1 VVLTCSLSGV
11 AGGAAPRE
19 GVLPIIVSSIIKKR
33 RGGRTYLYVA
43 TSARVGGQPR
53 IVDQVYLGA
62 EDEVIARLTAA
73 PSDDPSV
80 PETEHRRFG
89 DVAAVWGML
98 GQLDAITVIDSVIDS
113 GGEDPSSRGGA
124 CGGGASR
131 GGAISGGV
139 SVGTYLGLAALNR
152 VCEPKSTRAFADWW
166 AQTALGRI
174 TRIPVAAL
182 DHRRFWDAMD
192 AVTVEQLEEIE
203 AALTRRMIEVFGLD
217 TQALILDMTNFAT
230 FIDSGNQR
238 APIAQRGKAK
248 QKRYDLRI
256 VGLGLVATRDGGI
269 PLLSRAYPGNKVDVT
284 QFQPMI
290 EELHRRYTTTLGG
303 SGGSG
308 AATVT
313 FDAGQNSQPNFTRLA
328 ELGLHFVGSVPPSDH
343 PDLLARPATDRQVVP
358 AYAEENLTAF
368 ETTAMVLG
376 QRRRVI
382 LTHSPGLH
390 TAQQGGFAQTLRK
403 ATAALTEL
411 ADRLARGRTRRPPA
425 KVQAE
430 IDTICAPRWV
440 ARVIATELTGDT
452 PATLRLAWRIDQNA
466 HAALEEEIFG
476 KRILVT
482 DHDHWP
488 LDQVIDAYRSQEHL
502 EAAFRQAKDP
512 HVVSFAPIRHF
523 TDHKI
528 RVHLF
533 TCVLALAIAHLMRR
547 EATRAG
553 LPMSV
558 PALLAELEDIGE
570 TVLLYQGERGRP
582 RARHTITRTT
592 PIQQRLYTIFDLARY
607 APPR

>member
-1 VVLTCSLSGV
+1 
-11 AGGAAPRE
+11 
-19 GVLPIIVSSIIKKR
+19 VSSIIKKR
-33 RGGRTYLYVA
+33 RGGRTYLYAA
-43 TSARVGGQPR
+43 TSARVGGRPR
-53 IVDQVYLGA
+53 IVEQVYLGA

-98 GQLDAITVIDSVIDS
+98 GRLDAITVIDSVIAS
-113 GGEDPSSRGGA
+113 GVDNPSSRGGV
-124 CGGGASR
+124 
-131 GGAISGGV
+131 ISGGV

-152 VCEPKSTRAFADWW
+152 VCEPKSKRAFADWW

-174 TRIPVAAL
+174 TRIPVGAL

-203 AALTRRMIEVFGLD
+203 AALCRRMTEVFGLD
-217 TQALILDMTNFAT
+217 THALILDMTNFAT
-230 FIDSGNQR
+230 FIDSGNAR

-269 PLLSRAYPGNKVDVT
+269 PLLSRAYPGNQVDFT

-290 EELHRRYTTTLGG
+290 EELARRYTTALGG
-303 SGGSG
+303 PGGV
-308 AATVT
+308 TVT
-313 FDAGQNSQPNFTRLA
+313 FDAGQNSQPNFARLA

-343 PDLLARPATDRQVVP
+343 PGLLARPATDRQVVP

-376 QRRRVI
+376 QQRRVV

-390 TAQQGGFAQTLRK
+390 AAQQAGFAQTLRK

-411 ADRLARGRTRRPPA
+411 AARLARGRTRRPPA

-440 ARVIATELTGDT
+440 ARVITTELTGDT
-452 PATLRLAWRIDQNA
+452 PATLRLAWRIDPTAQA
-466 HAALEEEIFG
+466 GLEAEIFG

-482 DHDHWP
+482 DHNAWP
-488 LDQVIDAYRSQEHL
+488 LDQVIDAYRSQEYL
-502 EAAFRQAKDP
+502 EAGFRQAKDP

-553 LPMSV
+553 LPLSV
-558 PALLAELEDIGE
+558 PALLAELEGIGE
-570 TVLLYQGERGRP
+570 TVLLYPGERGRP
-582 RARHTITRTT
+582 RARHTITRMT
-592 PIQQRLYTIFDLARY
+592 PTQQRLYQLFDLARY
-607 APPR
+607 TPHR

>member
-1 VVLTCSLSGV
+1 M
-11 AGGAAPRE
+11 
-19 GVLPIIVSSIIKKR
+19 SSIIKKR
-33 RGGRTYLYVA
+33 RGGRTYLYAA
-43 TSARVGGQPR
+43 TSARVGGRPR
-53 IVDQVYLGA
+53 IVEQVYLGA

-89 DVAAVWGML
+89 NVAAVWGML
-98 GQLDAITVIDSVIDS
+98 GRLDAITVIDSVIVS
-113 GGEDPSSRGGA
+113 GVGNPSSRGGV
-124 CGGGASR
+124 
-131 GGAISGGV
+131 ISGGV

-152 VCEPKSTRAFADWW
+152 VCEPKSKRAFADWW

-174 TRIPVAAL
+174 TRIPVGAL

-203 AALTRRMIEVFGLD
+203 AALCRRMTEVFGLD
-217 TQALILDMTNFAT
+217 THALILDMTNFAT

-269 PLLSRAYPGNKVDVT
+269 PLLSRAYPGNQVDVT

-290 EELHRRYTTTLGG
+290 EELHRRYTTALGG
-303 SGGSG
+303 PGGV
-308 AATVT
+308 TVT

-343 PDLLARPATDRQVVP
+343 PGLLARPATDRQVVP

-368 ETTAMVLG
+368 ETTAVVLG
-376 QRRRVI
+376 QQRRVV
-382 LTHSPGLH
+382 LTHSPSLH
-390 TAQQGGFAQTLRK
+390 AAQQAGFAQTLRK
-403 ATAALTEL
+403 ATTALTEL
-411 ADRLARGRTRRPPA
+411 AARLARSRTRRPPA

-440 ARVIATELTGDT
+440 ARVITTELTGDT
-452 PATLRLAWRIDQNA
+452 PATLRLAWRIDPTAQA
-466 HAALEEEIFG
+466 GLEEEIFG

-482 DHDHWP
+482 DHDDWP
-488 LDQVIDAYRSQEHL
+488 LDQVIDAYRSQEYL
-502 EAAFRQAKDP
+502 EAGFRQAKDP

-553 LPMSV
+553 LPLSV
-558 PALLAELEDIGE
+558 SALLAELEGIGE
-570 TVLLYQGERGRP
+570 TVLLYPGQRGRP
-582 RARHTITRTT
+582 RARHTITRMT
-592 PIQQRLYTIFDLARY
+592 PTQQRLYTIFDLARY
-607 APPR
+607 APHR

>member
-1 VVLTCSLSGV
+1 
-11 AGGAAPRE
+11 
-19 GVLPIIVSSIIKKR
+19 
-33 RGGRTYLYVA
+33 
-43 TSARVGGQPR
+43 
-53 IVDQVYLGA
+53 
-62 EDEVIARLTAA
+62 
-73 PSDDPSV
+73 V

-89 DVAAVWGML
+89 NVAAVWGML
-98 GQLDAITVIDSVIDS
+98 GRLDAITVIDSVIVS
-113 GGEDPSSRGGA
+113 GVGNPSSRGGV
-124 CGGGASR
+124 
-131 GGAISGGV
+131 ISGGV

-152 VCEPKSTRAFADWW
+152 VCEPKSKRAFADWW

-174 TRIPVAAL
+174 TRIPVGAL

-203 AALTRRMIEVFGLD
+203 AALCRRMTEVFGLD
-217 TQALILDMTNFAT
+217 THALILDMTNFAT

-269 PLLSRAYPGNKVDVT
+269 PLLSRAYPGNQVDVT

-290 EELHRRYTTTLGG
+290 EELHRRYTTALGG
-303 SGGSG
+303 PGGV
-308 AATVT
+308 TVT

-343 PDLLARPATDRQVVP
+343 PGLLARPATDRQVVP

-368 ETTAMVLG
+368 ETTAVVLG
-376 QRRRVI
+376 QQRRVV
-382 LTHSPGLH
+382 LTHSPSLH
-390 TAQQGGFAQTLRK
+390 AAQQAGFAQTLRK
-403 ATAALTEL
+403 ATTALTEL
-411 ADRLARGRTRRPPA
+411 AARLARSRTRRPPA

-440 ARVIATELTGDT
+440 ARVITTELTGDT
-452 PATLRLAWRIDQNA
+452 PATLRLAWRIDPTAQA
-466 HAALEEEIFG
+466 GLEEEIFG

-482 DHDHWP
+482 DHDDWP
-488 LDQVIDAYRSQEHL
+488 LDQVIDAYRSQEYL
-502 EAAFRQAKDP
+502 EAGFRQAKDP

-553 LPMSV
+553 LPLSV
-558 PALLAELEDIGE
+558 SALLAELEGIGE
-570 TVLLYQGERGRP
+570 TVLLYPGQRGRP
-582 RARHTITRTT
+582 RARHTITRMT
-592 PIQQRLYTIFDLARY
+592 PTQQRLYTIFDLARY
-607 APPR
+607 APHR

>member
-1 VVLTCSLSGV
+1 
-11 AGGAAPRE
+11 
-19 GVLPIIVSSIIKKR
+19 VSSIIKKR
-33 RGGRTYLYVA
+33 RGGRTYLYAA

-73 PSDDPSV
+73 PSEDPSL

-98 GQLDAITVIDSVIDS
+98 ARLDAAAVIDSVV
-113 GGEDPSSRGGA
+113 GA
-124 CGGGASR
+124 APV
-131 GGAISGGV
+131 SGGV

-152 VCEPKSTRAFADWW
+152 VCEPKSKRAFADWW

-174 TRIPVAAL
+174 TRIPVGAL

-217 TQALILDMTNFAT
+217 THALILDMTNFAT

-269 PLLSRAYPGNKVDVT
+269 PLLSRAYPGNQVDVT

-290 EELHRRYTTTLGG
+290 EELARRYTTALGG
-303 SGGSG
+303 PG
-308 AATVT
+308 AGATVT
-313 FDAGQNSQPNFTRLA
+313 FDAGQNSQPNFARLA

-343 PDLLARPATDRQVVP
+343 PGLLARPATDRQVVP
-358 AYAEENLTAF
+358 AYAAEQLSAF
-368 ETTAMVLG
+368 EDTAMVLG
-376 QRRRVI
+376 QQRRVI
-382 LTHSPGLH
+382 LTHSVGLH

-411 ADRLARGRTRRPPA
+411 AARLARGRTRRPPA

-452 PATLRLAWRIDQNA
+452 PATLRLTWRIDHTAQA
-466 HAALEEEIFG
+466 GLEEEIFG

-482 DHDHWP
+482 DHDDWP
-488 LDQVIDAYRSQEHL
+488 LAQVIDAYRSQEYL
-502 EAAFRQAKDP
+502 EAGFRQAKDP

-558 PALLAELEDIGE
+558 PALLAELDGIGE

-582 RARHTITRTT
+582 RARHTITRMT
-592 PIQQRLYTIFDLARY
+592 PTQQRLYQLFDLARY
-607 APPR
+607 APHR

>member
-1 VVLTCSLSGV
+1 MALTCGLSGV
-11 AGGAAPRE
+11 SGGAVPRD

-33 RGGRTYLYVA
+33 RGGRTYLYAA

-53 IVDQVYLGA
+53 IVEQVYLGA

-98 GQLDAITVIDSVIDS
+98 GRLDAITVIDSVIDS
-113 GGEDPSSRGGA
+113 GVEDPSSRGG
-124 CGGGASR
+124 G
-131 GGAISGGV
+131 ISGGV

-152 VCEPKSTRAFADWW
+152 VCDPRSKRAFADWW
-166 AQTALGRI
+166 STTALGRI
-174 TRIPVAAL
+174 TRIRVGAL

-203 AALTRRMIEVFGLD
+203 AALCRRMTEVFGLD
-217 TQALILDMTNFAT
+217 THALLLDMTNFAT

-269 PLLSRAYPGNKVDVT
+269 PLLSRAYPGNQVDVT

-290 EELHRRYTTTLGG
+290 EELARRYTAMLGG
-303 SGGSG
+303 AGGEG
-308 AATVT
+308 GEATVT

-358 AYAEENLTAF
+358 AYADERLSAF

-376 QRRRVI
+376 QQRRVV

-390 TAQQGGFAQTLRK
+390 TAQQAGFAQTLRK

-411 ADRLARGRTRRPPA
+411 TARLARGRTRRPPA

-452 PATLRLAWRIDQNA
+452 PATLRLAWRIDENA

-482 DHDHWP
+482 DHHAWP
-488 LDQVIDAYRSQEHL
+488 LAQIIDAYRSQEYL
-502 EAAFRQAKDP
+502 EAGFRQAKDP

-553 LPMSV
+553 LPLSV
-558 PALLAELEDIGE
+558 PALLAELEGIGE

-582 RARHTITRTT
+582 RARHTITRMT
-592 PIQQRLYTIFDLARY
+592 PTQQHLYTTFDLAQY
-607 APPR
+607 APHR

>member
-1 VVLTCSLSGV
+1 MALTCGLSGV
-11 AGGAAPRE
+11 SDGAVPRK

-33 RGGRTYLYVA
+33 RGGRTYLYAA
-43 TSARVGGQPR
+43 TSARVEGRPR
-53 IVDQVYLGA
+53 IVEQVYLGA
-62 EDEVIARLTAA
+62 EDEVIARLTAVN
-73 PSDDPSV
+73 SDDPSL

-98 GQLDAITVIDSVIDS
+98 GRLDAITVIDSVIDS
-113 GGEDPSSRGGA
+113 GVEDPS
-124 CGGGASR
+124 SR

-152 VCEPKSTRAFADWW
+152 VCEPKSKRAFADWW
-166 AQTALGRI
+166 TQTALGRI
-174 TRIPVAAL
+174 TRIRVGAL

-192 AVTVEQLEEIE
+192 AVTMEQLEEIE

-290 EELHRRYTTTLGG
+290 EELARRYTAMLGG
-303 SGGSG
+303 AGRERGE
-308 AATVT
+308 ATVT

-343 PDLLARPATDRQVVP
+343 PDLLARPTADRQVVP
-358 AYAEENLTAF
+358 AYTDERLSAF

-390 TAQQGGFAQTLRK
+390 TAQQAGFAQTLRK

-411 ADRLARGRTRRPPA
+411 AARLARGRTRRPPA

-466 HAALEEEIFG
+466 QAALEEEIFG

-482 DHDHWP
+482 DHNDWP
-488 LDQVIDAYRSQEHL
+488 LEQVIDAYRSQEYL
-502 EAAFRQAKDP
+502 EAGFRQAKDP

-558 PALLAELEDIGE
+558 PALLAELEGIGE

-582 RARHTITRTT
+582 RARHTITRMT
-592 PIQQRLYTIFDLARY
+592 PTQQHLYTTFDLAQY
-607 APPR
+607 APHR

>member
-1 VVLTCSLSGV
+1 M
-11 AGGAAPRE
+11 
-19 GVLPIIVSSIIKKR
+19 SSIIKKR
-33 RGGRTYLYVA
+33 RGGRTYLYAA
-43 TSARVGGQPR
+43 TSARVEGRPR
-53 IVDQVYLGA
+53 IVEQVYLGA
-62 EDEVIARLTAA
+62 EDEVIARLTAG
-73 PSDDPSV
+73 PSEDPSL

-89 DVAAVWGML
+89 DVAAVWRML
-98 GQLDAITVIDSVIDS
+98 ARLDAITVIDSVV
-113 GGEDPSSRGGA
+113 GGPRRGGM
-124 CGGGASR
+124 
-131 GGAISGGV
+131 

-152 VCEPKSTRAFADWW
+152 VCDPRSKRAFADWW

-174 TRIPVAAL
+174 TRIPIAAL

-192 AVTVEQLEEIE
+192 AVTVQQLDQIE
-203 AALTRRMIEVFGLD
+203 AALTRRMIEVFGLEV
-217 TQALILDMTNFAT
+217 QALILDMTNFAT
-230 FIDSGNQR
+230 FIDSGNAR

-269 PLLSRAYPGNKVDVT
+269 PLLSRAYPGNQVDVT
-284 QFQPMI
+284 QFPPMI
-290 EELHRRYTTTLGG
+290 EELHRRYTTALGG
-303 SGGSG
+303 PAGSG

-358 AYAEENLTAF
+358 AYADERLSAF

-390 TAQQGGFAQTLRK
+390 TAQQAGFAQTLRK

-411 ADRLARGRTRRPPA
+411 AARLARGRTRRPPA

-440 ARVIATELTGDT
+440 ARVITTELTGDT
-452 PATLRLAWRIDQNA
+452 PATLRLTWRIDQNA
-466 HAALEEEIFG
+466 HAGLEEEIFG

-482 DHDHWP
+482 DHHDWP
-488 LDQVIDAYRSQEHL
+488 LEQVIDAYRSQEYL
-502 EAAFRQAKDP
+502 EAGFRQAKDP

-533 TCVLALAIAHLMRR
+533 TCVLALALAHLMRR
-547 EATRAG
+547 EATHAG
-553 LPMSV
+553 LPLSV
-558 PALLAELEDIGE
+558 PALLAELEGIGE

-582 RARHTITRTT
+582 RARHTITRMT
-592 PIQQRLYTIFDLARY
+592 PTQQRLYQLFDLARY
-607 APPR
+607 APHR

>member
-1 VVLTCSLSGV
+1 
-11 AGGAAPRE
+11 
-19 GVLPIIVSSIIKKR
+19 
-33 RGGRTYLYVA
+33 
-43 TSARVGGQPR
+43 
-53 IVDQVYLGA
+53 
-62 EDEVIARLTAA
+62 
-73 PSDDPSV
+73 
-80 PETEHRRFG
+80 
-89 DVAAVWGML
+89 
-98 GQLDAITVIDSVIDS
+98 
-113 GGEDPSSRGGA
+113 
-124 CGGGASR
+124 
-131 GGAISGGV
+131 
-139 SVGTYLGLAALNR
+139 
-152 VCEPKSTRAFADWW
+152 
-166 AQTALGRI
+166 
-174 TRIPVAAL
+174 
-182 DHRRFWDAMD
+182 
-192 AVTVEQLEEIE
+192 
-203 AALTRRMIEVFGLD
+203 
-217 TQALILDMTNFAT
+217 
-230 FIDSGNQR
+230 
-238 APIAQRGKAK
+238 
-248 QKRYDLRI
+248 
-256 VGLGLVATRDGGI
+256 
-269 PLLSRAYPGNKVDVT
+269 
-284 QFQPMI
+284 MI
-290 EELHRRYTTTLGG
+290 EELTRRYTAGLGG
-303 SGGSG
+303 PA

-343 PDLLARPATDRQVVP
+343 PDLLARPTTDRQVVP

-368 ETTAMVLG
+368 ETTALVLG

-411 ADRLARGRTRRPPA
+411 AARLARGRTRRPPA

-482 DHDHWP
+482 DHDAWP
-488 LDQVIDAYRSQEHL
+488 LEQVIDAYRSQEYL

-558 PALLAELEDIGE
+558 PALLAELEGIGE

-582 RARHTITRTT
+582 RARHTITRMT
-592 PIQQRLYTIFDLARY
+592 PTQQRLYQLFDLARY
-607 APPR
+607 APHR